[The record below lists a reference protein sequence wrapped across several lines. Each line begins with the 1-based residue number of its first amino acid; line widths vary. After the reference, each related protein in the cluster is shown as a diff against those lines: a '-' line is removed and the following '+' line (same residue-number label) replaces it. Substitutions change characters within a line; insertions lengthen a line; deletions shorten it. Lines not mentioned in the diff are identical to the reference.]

1 MAIGNKNRY
10 LLVQVH
16 SATVMDSKFKL
27 LLNTYIGRVLLFG
40 AIGSRFIPFSSCSR
54 ILSHLGTEDEGIM
67 PCIAFG
73 LSVKS

>member
-27 LLNTYIGRVLLFG
+27 LLNTYSGQVLLFG
-40 AIGSRFIPFSSCSR
+40 AIGSKKQK
-54 ILSHLGTEDEGIM
+54 M
-67 PCIAFG
+67 PKYET
-73 LSVKS
+73 VK